1 MRWTGRRGA
10 TWPSKVSPP
19 GQGCK
24 KGARR
29 PMAAGRER
37 NAPGTSSSVHD
48 APGAAERA
56 TGFEP
61 VTSSLGSWHSTPEL
75 RPRKAQLGR
84 KCAKIRLLYQPGPYD
99 RLYRQAIA
107 PVWVAFSLND

>member
-1 MRWTGRRGA
+1 
-10 TWPSKVSPP
+10 
-19 GQGCK
+19 
-24 KGARR
+24 
-29 PMAAGRER
+29 MAAGRER

-75 RPRKAQLGR
+75 RPQSPPVAKAMATARPAPCVASIQHPLQEQSPDMHSQFT
-84 KCAKIRLLYQPGPYD
+84 CPAAKPKATSPLAA
-99 RLYRQAIA
+99 LYRHATT
-107 PVWVAFSLND
+107 PGCSTFSLN